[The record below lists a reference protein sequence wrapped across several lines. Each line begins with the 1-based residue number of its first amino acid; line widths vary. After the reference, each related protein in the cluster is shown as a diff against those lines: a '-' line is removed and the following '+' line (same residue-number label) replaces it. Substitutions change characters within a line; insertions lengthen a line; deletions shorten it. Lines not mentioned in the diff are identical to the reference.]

1 MPGPLDITVSTAVV
15 VTALITLH
23 VTNRL
28 DIATKDVTQ
37 DILIKAATKVSKDQ
51 SFLHLLQ
58 INYKFSV

>member
-28 DIATKDVTQ
+28 DIVTKDVTQ
-37 DILIKAATKVSKDQ
+37 DILIKAATKVS
-51 SFLHLLQ
+51 FLHLLQ